1 LIVNATPDDTPSNA
15 ALAMSV
21 SMVECEI
28 LSPEK
33 ERQILDGAAAVFA
46 EAGYEGASMAR
57 IAAVAGVSKGTLYN
71 YFAGKRELFA
81 AFMHRVCDSRIAL
94 IFDGLDDTAPPEEAL
109 LHICR
114 RLLDTLGSE
123 QGLLVYRM
131 VVAEAGKFP
140 ELAEAFY
147 AAGPRRALA
156 RMTEWVRQNTLS
168 GHLRVED
175 PEFAAEQLFALMQTR
190 VLLRRRLH
198 LPDRGSEAEI
208 DRVVRAGVRL
218 FLRGYGA

>member
-1 LIVNATPDDTPSNA
+1 
-15 ALAMSV
+15 MSDH
-21 SMVECEI
+21 EL

-33 ERQILDGAAAVFA
+33 EAQILDGAASVFA

-81 AFMHRVCDSRIAL
+81 AFMQRVCDAKIRL
-94 IFDGLDDTAPPEEAL
+94 IFDTLDDAAPPEEAL
-109 LHICR
+109 LSICR
-114 RLLDTLGSE
+114 RMLHMLTSE

-140 ELAEAFY
+140 ELADVFY
-147 AAGPRRALA
+147 EAGPSRALV
-156 RMTEWVRQNTLS
+156 RMTDWISQNVEAGRLS
-168 GHLRVED
+168 VDD

-190 VLLRRRLH
+190 VLMRRRFH
-198 LPDRGSEAEI
+198 MIAAISEADIE
-208 DRVVRAGVRL
+208 RVVTAGVRL
-218 FLRGYGA
+218 FLRGYGVA

>member
-1 LIVNATPDDTPSNA
+1 
-15 ALAMSV
+15 MSDH
-21 SMVECEI
+21 EI

-33 ERQILDGAAAVFA
+33 EAQILDGAALVFA

-71 YFAGKRELFA
+71 YFAGKRDLFA
-81 AFMHRVCDSRIAL
+81 AFMQGVCDAKIKL
-94 IFDGLDDTAPPEEAL
+94 IFEELDAAAPPEQAL

-114 RLLDTLGSE
+114 RMLDMLTSE

-140 ELAEAFY
+140 ELAEVFY
-147 AAGPRRALA
+147 AAGPRRALV
-156 RMTEWVRQNTLS
+156 RMADWVRQNAAACKL
-168 GHLRVED
+168 HVDD

-190 VLLRRRLH
+190 ALMRRRFH
-198 LPDRGSEAEI
+198 MIEEI
-208 DRVVRAGVRL
+208 QPEELERVVAAGVRL
-218 FLRGYGA
+218 FLRGYAV

>member
-1 LIVNATPDDTPSNA
+1 MADID
-15 ALAMSV
+15 
-21 SMVECEI
+21 I

-71 YFAGKRELFA
+71 YFEGKRELFS
-81 AFMHRVCDSRIAL
+81 AFMQRTCANQIAL
-94 IFDGLDDTAPPEEAL
+94 IFDELDETVPAEAAL
-109 LHICR
+109 LRICR
-114 RLLDTLGSE
+114 RILDVLGSE

-140 ELAEAFY
+140 ELAETFY

-156 RMTEWVRQNTLS
+156 RMTEWIARNARAGL
-168 GHLRVED
+168 LRVDD

-198 LPDRGSEAEI
+198 MPDGVSEADIE
-208 DRVVRAGVRL
+208 RVVTSGVRL
-218 FLRGYGA
+218 FLRGYGTAEGSASF